1 MKVVLLGTGG
11 YYPTNRRHTACMML
25 PEVGVVLDA
34 GTGMCRVGGF
44 LQTERL
50 DIFLTHAHLD
60 HVAGLTYL
68 LNVVPEDVQ
77 AASVVHGEGAK
88 LAAVREHL
96 FAEEI
101 FPVPPRFGFAPLDGT
116 MKVGGGGRVTWFPLE
131 HPGGSVGYRLEWPG
145 HSMAYVTDTTARKGA
160 AYVEKIRGVD
170 FLIHEAYFADES
182 SGSPAGTGHSSLPEV
197 ARVAAEAQVG
207 RLVLVHLDPMM
218 TNVGSF
224 NMAAA
229 RQVFANCELGFD
241 GMEIEF

>member
-1 MKVVLLGTGG
+1 MAPRIVGFEFTWLKPATGVPNVGCSWSFALVQFEPTSLNVREPNSCESATARQRMKVVLLGTGG

-34 GTGMCRVGGF
+34 GTGMCRVGEF

-101 FPVPPRFGFAPLDGT
+101 FPVPPRFRFAQLSAAPMNLA
-116 MKVGGGGRVTWFPLE
+116 GGGQLTWFPLE
-131 HPGGSVGYRLEWPG
+131 HPGGSIGYRLEWPG

-160 AYVEKIRGVD
+160 AYVEKIRRVD
-170 FLIHEAYFADES
+170 LLIHEA
-182 SGSPAGTGHSSLPEV
+182 
-197 ARVAAEAQVG
+197 
-207 RLVLVHLDPMM
+207 
-218 TNVGSF
+218 
-224 NMAAA
+224 
-229 RQVFANCELGFD
+229 
-241 GMEIEF
+241 